1 MQIPRTYIV
10 RGKML
15 TDTDTET
22 DLSAGL
28 AVTLID
34 TRVGWATA
42 SINIFFLARTDSVSG
57 RNRRYQVG
65 LSETDLS
72 QYLRPET

>member
-1 MQIPRTYIV
+1 MQIPRTQIV

-42 SINIFFLARTDSVSG
+42 SINIFFLARTDFT
-57 RNRRYQVG
+57 Q
-65 LSETDLS
+65 
-72 QYLRPET
+72 